1 MRRAEREE
9 IRETGQQRPLPPCQR
24 SEHCHSLG
32 NSTRTA
38 EWAKKKNEMSTNDG
52 AIDQN
57 AEWGNINM
65 EKHEMSISHK
75 NQIKSRKYSIILLS
89 N

>member
-1 MRRAEREE
+1 MEGETSRKRRDNKGDWPAAAAAA
-9 IRETGQQRPLPPCQR
+9 L
-24 SEHCHSLG
+24 SESHCHSLG

-65 EKHEMSISHK
+65 EKHEMSNITQK
-75 NQIKSRKYSIILLS
+75 PNKKS
-89 N
+89 